1 MRPPQPGRHGVRNA
15 PTWRRD
21 LSSVTTIPLQAER
34 APAATRLAFVPVLT
48 RDQREKELL
57 RLAEDVIEGTPPS
70 PHAVAVLIAAWAG
83 DGLTRA
89 AAADHWNAFL
99 AESRIWKA
107 CVAGEP
113 QWRDM
118 SPDPF
123 RAAAMAALD
132 DLLDGTETY
141 AHPVLP

>member
-1 MRPPQPGRHGVRNA
+1 
-15 PTWRRD
+15 
-21 LSSVTTIPLQAER
+21 VTTIPLEAER
-34 APAATRLAFVPVLT
+34 APASTRLAFVPVLT

-70 PHAVAVLIAAWAG
+70 PHAVAVLIAAWAA

-89 AAADHWNAFL
+89 AAADHWDVFL

-113 QWRDM
+113 EWRDM

-132 DLLDGTETY
+132 NLLDGTETH
-141 AHPVLP
+141 ARPVLP